1 MTTTIRHTITT
12 LLIALTGTILTPPAV
27 APAAEAPVKEVISSH
42 LGWEVDTITKGDI
55 CTIASQHECQ
65 PGKPSS
71 QTGGFEYPESPA
83 GAPNGNIYIVD
94 HGNRRVQELTATG
107 QFVLM
112 FGWDVNKTKIKEA
125 EKGATITQTEKN
137 HCTAGEEC
145 QTGVE
150 GPAPGQFGE
159 AMSGMAVDPVSGDV
173 YVADRV
179 RQTSAGGFG
188 DGERVQKF
196 TGEGGFILEIGKEV
210 NETKTNI
217 VKAKGGTP
225 TQKELE
231 EENLCTHEG
240 ETKKVKCAGPGSS
253 PPVTLKAE
261 PGVFG
266 EETVIAVGGLED
278 RLYVGERLRVQE
290 FNPGGKAVSE
300 PAEKISARLI
310 QISSYPDTRV
320 AAIAIDNSCALHEP
334 VLNESTIPTCKEF
347 DLSYGDVYLT
357 YHSNAGGSAPN
368 VIRRFDVSGKETE
381 FPVSAVQIVVDKAGR
396 LAVLEGTRGVLYQ
409 AGAVGLHLITEFAM
423 PSYPYLPSGMAFNGS
438 DDLFVTSLQPGHEVT
453 VYNPVPVGEVASGT
467 VVCEEG
473 AGLETF
479 ATFNCGLK
487 GEVNPWGVPG
497 TEVSFQWGRTIALG
511 SETPKQ
517 VVCTTVCGSTAV
529 PVTPALVE
537 GLQPNETFFFQVAG
551 HDANVQAPELL
562 TSEKRS
568 FLTPTVSPRIVGES
582 SVSYVHFSSAVLS
595 GEVNPENA
603 STVYGFQYGA
613 CKTGL
618 EGCAEVGVTEA
629 LVSNA
634 YGVIATTLQATGLQ
648 PSTTYHY
655 RLLAVNEHEQVGVG
669 PEATFTTARAPVPQ
683 AQTGSASMIT
693 ATSAVVSGSVNPN
706 GQQAVYTFEL
716 GIDKGSSTR
725 FGIVLSAPAGSS
737 STPVEKTVA
746 LSGLAAGTTYAYRIT
761 VKNGFVRETVDGV
774 TLTFT
779 TEGLPAVLPSPL
791 ALGLLPVPSIGFPK
805 PASTPKAKP
814 KKTKSKNKKKTK
826 SKAKGKKAKKG
837 AAKKSDAHTRN
848 PHKSK
853 K

>member
-1 MTTTIRHTITT
+1 MTSTIRHTITT
-12 LLIALTGTILTPPAV
+12 LLIALTGTILTLPAV
-27 APAAEAPVKEVISSH
+27 ARAAEAPVKEVISSH
-42 LGWEVDTITKGDI
+42 LGWEADTITKGDI

-65 PGKPSS
+65 PGKRSTQP
-71 QTGGFEYPESPA
+71 GGFEYPETLA
-83 GAPNGNIYIVD
+83 GAPNGNIYIAD
-94 HGNRRVQELTATG
+94 RGNHRVQELTATG

-125 EKGATITQTEKN
+125 EKGAIITQTEKN
-137 HCTAGEEC
+137 HCSAGEEC

-159 AMSGMAVDPVSGDV
+159 TMTGMAVDPVNGDV
-173 YVADRV
+173 YVADKV
-179 RQTSAGGFG
+179 RQAGG

-196 TGEGGFILEIGKEV
+196 TGQGTFILEIGKEV
-210 NETKTNI
+210 NETKTNT

-231 EENLCTHEG
+231 EENLCTHEE
-240 ETKKVKCAGPGSS
+240 ETKNVKCAGPGTS

-261 PGVFG
+261 PGVLG
-266 EETVIAVGGLED
+266 EEAVIAVGGLED

-290 FNPGGKAVSE
+290 FNPGGTAVSE

-310 QISSYPDTRV
+310 QISSDPETRV
-320 AAIAIDNSCALHEP
+320 TAIAIDNSCALHEP

-347 DLSYGDVYLT
+347 DPSYGDVYLT
-357 YHSNAGGSAPN
+357 YHSDVGGGAPN
-368 VIRRFDVSGKETE
+368 VIRRFDASAKETE
-381 FPVSAVQIVVDKAGR
+381 FPVSATRIVVDKAGR
-396 LAVLEGTRGVLYQ
+396 LAVIEDTRAVLYE
-409 AGAVGLHLITEFAM
+409 AGSGGLHLITEFAI
-423 PSYPYLPSGMAFNGS
+423 PNPPYQPSGMAFNGS
-438 DDLFVTSLQPGHEVT
+438 DDLFVASSFPGHEVT
-453 VYNPVPVGEVASGT
+453 VYNPVPVGEVASGA

-473 AGLETF
+473 VGLETF

-537 GLQPNETFFFQVAG
+537 GLRPNETFFFQVAG
-551 HDANVQAPELL
+551 YDANVQAPELL

-568 FLTPTVSPRIVGES
+568 FLTPTVSPRVVGES
-582 SVSYVHFSSAVLS
+582 SVSYVHFSSAVLY

-655 RLLAVNEHEQVGVG
+655 RLLAINEHEQVGVG
-669 PEATFTTARAPVPQ
+669 PEATFTTAPAPVPQ

-693 ATSAVVSGSVNPN
+693 TTSAVVSGSVNPN

-725 FGIVLSAPAGSS
+725 FGIVLSAPAGTS

-761 VKNGFVRETVDGV
+761 VKNGFVRETVDGA

-791 ALGLLPVPSIGFPK
+791 ALGLLAVPSIGFPK

-814 KKTKSKNKKKTK
+814 KKTKSKSKKKTK